1 MLKKLRW
8 NLTVLAAS
16 LTGAVLL
23 VMALAALSMAEGQ
36 LRASGEAAFQSN
48 INAIVAKLQTDR
60 VVSLTWL
67 SQTEASEHLIVS
79 IRDGGVPLHFPGAWT
94 PDTERSTLIAYAEEA
109 ARAIGVDA
117 SLPPLSVIDTVSTT
131 FEIRGDHAD
140 RYLGAVVLLPAHG
153 NFLSLV
159 LLRDMSDRDA
169 QAVVMRVSFAVLI
182 ILGVAALFGLCWF
195 FSGRAIQPIEES
207 QRKQAEFIAAAS
219 HELRSP
225 LAVIRTSAEAMEVDP
240 AQAYRLTRSIES
252 ECARM
257 ARLVDDLLTLARS
270 DAGSWSIR
278 HETVDVDALL
288 LETADLFSPIA
299 RQRNQTLAL
308 DVPDT
313 ALPAVSGDPQRLKQ
327 VLTVLLDNAFSYT
340 PPGGA
345 VTLSASSGGKWLT
358 LRVSDTGPGIG
369 EAHVGHIFER
379 FYRADQAR
387 SGKEHFGLGLSIAEE
402 LAGLHHGILRV
413 AETGKGGTTFEL
425 KLPIG

>member
-1 MLKKLRW
+1 MLRKLRW
-8 NLTVLAAS
+8 NLTVLAAT

-23 VMALAALSMAEGQ
+23 IMALAALSMAEGQ

-67 SQTEASEHLIVS
+67 SQTEASEKLIVS
-79 IRDGGVPLHFPGAWT
+79 VRDGGVPLHFSGSWT
-94 PDTERSTLIAYAEEA
+94 PATGRNTLISRAEEA
-109 ARAIGVDA
+109 GRAKGVDA
-117 SLPPLSVIDTVSTT
+117 ALPPLSVIDTVSAT
-131 FEIRGDHAD
+131 FEIKGDHGES
-140 RYLGAVVLLPAHG
+140 YLAAVVLLPAHG
-153 NFLSLV
+153 GYSSLV
-159 LLRDMSDRDA
+159 LLRDMSDWDA
-169 QAVVMRVSFAVLI
+169 QAVTMRVSFLVLVV
-182 ILGVAALFGLCWF
+182 LGVAALFGLCWF
-195 FSGRAIQPIEES
+195 FAGRAIRPIEEN
-207 QRKQAEFIAAAS
+207 QKKQAEFIAAAS

-240 AQAYRLTRSIES
+240 AQAPRLTKSIEG

-270 DAGSWSIR
+270 DAGSWSILR
-278 HETVDVDALL
+278 ETVDIEALL

-299 RQRNQTLAL
+299 RQREQTLAL
-308 DVPDT
+308 EVPDT

-340 PPGGA
+340 PQGGT
-345 VTLSASSGGKWLT
+345 VTLSATFGEKWLR
-358 LRVSDTGPGIG
+358 LRVSDTGPGIS
-369 EAHVGHIFER
+369 EAHLGHIFER

-402 LAGLHHGILRV
+402 LARLHHGTLKV
-413 AETGKGGTTFEL
+413 AETGEKGTTFEL
-425 KLPIG
+425 KLPVA

>member
-1 MLKKLRW
+1 MLRKLRW
-8 NLTVLAAS
+8 NLTVLAAT

-23 VMALAALSMAEGQ
+23 IMALAALSMAEGQ

-67 SQTEASEHLIVS
+67 SQTEASEKLIVS
-79 IRDGGVPLHFPGAWT
+79 VRDGGVPLHFSGSWT
-94 PDTERSTLIAYAEEA
+94 PATGRNTLISRAEEA
-109 ARAIGVDA
+109 GRAKGVDA
-117 SLPPLSVIDTVSTT
+117 ALPPLSVIDTVSAT
-131 FEIRGDHAD
+131 FEIKGDHGES
-140 RYLGAVVLLPAHG
+140 YLAAVVLLPAHG
-153 NFLSLV
+153 GYSSLV
-159 LLRDMSDRDA
+159 LLRDMSDWDA
-169 QAVVMRVSFAVLI
+169 QAVTMRVSFLVLVV
-182 ILGVAALFGLCWF
+182 LGVAALFGLCWF
-195 FSGRAIQPIEES
+195 FAGRAIRPIEEN
-207 QRKQAEFIAAAS
+207 QKKQAEFIAAAS

-240 AQAYRLTRSIES
+240 AQAPRLTKSIEG

-278 HETVDVDALL
+278 RETVDIDALL

-299 RQRNQTLAL
+299 RQREQTLAL
-308 DVPDT
+308 EVPDT

-340 PPGGA
+340 PQGGT
-345 VTLSASSGGKWLT
+345 VTLSATFGEKWLR
-358 LRVSDTGPGIG
+358 LRVSDTGPGIS
-369 EAHVGHIFER
+369 EAHLGHIFER

-402 LAGLHHGILRV
+402 LARLHHGTLKV
-413 AETGKGGTTFEL
+413 AETGEKGTTFEL
-425 KLPIG
+425 KLPVA